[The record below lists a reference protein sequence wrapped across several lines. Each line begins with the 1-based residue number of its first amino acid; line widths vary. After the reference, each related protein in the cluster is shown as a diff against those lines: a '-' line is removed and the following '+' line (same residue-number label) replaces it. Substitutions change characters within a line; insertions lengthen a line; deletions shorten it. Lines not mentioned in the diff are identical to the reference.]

1 MTETCFAKRCHILLL
16 ANPPSINTIP
26 EPWRARTMT
35 NWGVT
40 RQNRL
45 KKCRLEDGTWRDWR
59 NKCLSTIGS
68 PIKIRHDLLH
78 ARTLGAAP
86 QSSHDWCILET
97 KLELLETS
105 AANNEFAHVK
115 RAEDVKAEL
124 KWTNSFL
131 ATKWRQPKKP
141 DSSLDRE
148 VH

>member
-1 MTETCFAKRCHILLL
+1 MFKHDRFANK
-16 ANPPSINTIP
+16 NP
-26 EPWRARTMT
+26 ARFAARSD
-35 NWGVT
+35 T
-40 RQNRL
+40 RSQ
-45 KKCRLEDGTWRDWR
+45 
-59 NKCLSTIGS
+59 
-68 PIKIRHDLLH
+68 
-78 ARTLGAAP
+78 AP